1 MCTVL
6 FPINKKIEKER
17 ERERER
23 EREDTEQKHNA
34 EVGAFLTILEEQ
46 LKIFV
51 LIKP

>member
-6 FPINKKIEKER
+6 FPINKKIEKET
-17 ERERER
+17 ERER